1 MFHDAKILL
10 IFMQKYGKTLKHGRI
25 FPIFY
30 NFAVKINNAM
40 KYFEVNFTISAPL
53 EHLHDVRDVLAALV
67 GEAGFETFEETPE
80 GMKGYV
86 QRDAFDKDVLDG
98 AIDALP
104 FPNAHVSYEIS
115 DAPDLDWNE
124 QWEQEGFEPI
134 SVGEHLIIYDG
145 RHLPKDD
152 QSDRLLVEIDAHLA
166 FGTGNHATTRMMAQA
181 LMQMKLDGCAV
192 LDCGTGTGV
201 LAIIALKRGAVE
213 AIGYDID
220 EWSVDNA
227 RHNAVINRVDHCF
240 TSILGDSIVI
250 EQTGKQFDVV
260 LANINRNILLAD
272 MPMMCRA
279 MKKDAFLLLSGFYV
293 NDTDILKAKAQEQ
306 GLSLAAEQHDG
317 EWACLIFKNQH

>member
-1 MFHDAKILL
+1 
-10 IFMQKYGKTLKHGRI
+10 
-25 FPIFY
+25 
-30 NFAVKINNAM
+30 
-40 KYFEVNFTISAPL
+40 
-53 EHLHDVRDVLAALV
+53 
-67 GEAGFETFEETPE
+67 
-80 GMKGYV
+80 
-86 QRDAFDKDVLDG
+86 
-98 AIDALP
+98 
-104 FPNAHVSYEIS
+104 
-115 DAPDLDWNE
+115 
-124 QWEQEGFEPI
+124 
-134 SVGEHLIIYDG
+134 
-145 RHLPKDD
+145 
-152 QSDRLLVEIDAHLA
+152 
-166 FGTGNHATTRMMAQA
+166 MAQA

-250 EQTGKQFDVV
+250 VQTGKQFDVV